1 MQVKTDCECKSGQS
15 VMFQPQ
21 YRAARMM
28 ANTMARKN
36 GDRMQGR
43 ATSYDVARQA
53 GVSQS
58 AVSRCFKQGASVAP
72 RTRDK
77 ILKAANELN
86 YYPNAI
92 AQGLITRRSNLVAII
107 ISNLTNLYYPEVLAE
122 LTQRLSAQGIRV
134 LLFSLAAESD
144 VDEVLDQVWRYR
156 VDGAIVAA
164 RLHPEQLAAFA
175 DRGVPVILYNRIGE
189 GVPVASVCCDSISGE
204 HALVEALVEA
214 DHYVFGIVAGPADSY
229 VGEERVEAARRRLQQ
244 LGRDCLV
251 VRGNFDY
258 ASGDSALK
266 DLMRMT
272 DRKLDALISANDL
285 MAIGAIDSARI
296 NFGIDVP
303 RNLSV
308 VGFDGVGP
316 ATWLAYQVTTIRQPV
331 RRMTE
336 ATVAMLVER
345 IENPDLSPEKR
356 LFAGELLPGNS
367 ARLG

>member
-1 MQVKTDCECKSGQS
+1 MAAKK
-15 VMFQPQ
+15 QPE
-21 YRAARMM
+21 AP
-28 ANTMARKN
+28 NH
-36 GDRMQGR
+36 R
-43 ATSYDVARQA
+43 ATSYDVARKA

-72 RTRDK
+72 RTRER
-77 ILKAANELN
+77 ILLAARELN

-92 AQGLITRRSNLVAII
+92 AQGLITRRSNFVAII

-122 LTQRLSAQGIRV
+122 LTQRLSVQGIRV

-164 RLHPEQLAAFA
+164 RLSAEQLSAFA
-175 DRGVPVILYNRIGE
+175 DRGVPLVLYNRFGE
-189 GVPVASVCCDSISGE
+189 GVPVASVCCDSVSGE
-204 HALVEALVEA
+204 HTLVDGLVEG
-214 DHYVFGIVAGPADSY
+214 DHNVFGIIAGPADSY

-244 LGRDCLV
+244 LGRECLI

-258 ASGDSALK
+258 ASGDTALK
-266 DLMRMT
+266 ELMRIT
-272 DRKLDALISANDL
+272 NRKLDALICANDL
-285 MAIGAIDSARI
+285 MAIGAIDSART
-296 NFGIDVP
+296 NFGIEVP
-303 RNLSV
+303 QDLSV

-336 ATVAMLVER
+336 AAVSMLLER
-345 IENPDLSPEKR
+345 IERPELSPEQR
-356 LFAGELLPGNS
+356 MFAGELLPGSS

>member
-1 MQVKTDCECKSGQS
+1 
-15 VMFQPQ
+15 
-21 YRAARMM
+21 M
-28 ANTMARKN
+28 AEATRQKVQR
-36 GDRMQGR
+36 G
-43 ATSYDVARQA
+43 ATSYDVARHA

-58 AVSRCFKQGASVAP
+58 AVSRCFKKGASVAP
-72 RTRDK
+72 RTREK
-77 ILKAANELN
+77 ILAAARELN

-134 LLFSLAAESD
+134 LLFALAAESD

-164 RLHPEQLAAFA
+164 RLHPEQLAAFT
-175 DRGVPVILYNRIGE
+175 DRGVPVVLYNRIGE

-204 HALVEALVEA
+204 HALVEALVESE
-214 DHYVFGIVAGPADSY
+214 HQVFGIIAGPADSY

-244 LGRDCLV
+244 LGRNCSI

-258 ASGDSALK
+258 ASGDMALK
-266 DLMRMT
+266 ELMRMT
-272 DRKLDALISANDL
+272 NRKLDALICANDL
-285 MAIGAIDSARI
+285 MAIGAIDSART
-296 NFGIDVP
+296 NFGINVP
-303 RNLSV
+303 GDLSV

-316 ATWLAYQVTTIRQPV
+316 ATWLAYQVTTVRQPV

-336 ATVAMLVER
+336 AAVAMLIER
-345 IENPDLSPEKR
+345 IENPDISPEQR
-356 LFAGELLPGNS
+356 LFAGELLPGQS
-367 ARLG
+367 ARLF